1 MTDREKAINDL
12 NTSKLILCN
21 PQMLTP
27 EMCVK
32 IGQAIT
38 SAIALL
44 KEQEAVPTDTKMTD
58 INTVMGW
65 LEGLIQDDWRQW
77 HSDSEVQETAKAT
90 LELLKEQKP
99 ILLENQ
105 HKPYGHVINANSPWI
120 SRCPKCGKKIEG
132 KQTRYCKYCGQAV
145 KWE

>member
-1 MTDREKAINDL
+1 MF
-12 NTSKLILCN
+12 
-21 PQMLTP
+21 TP
-27 EMCVK
+27 EMHLR

-38 SAIALL
+38 SAVALL
-44 KEQEAVPTDTKMTD
+44 KEQETVYVDTNK
-58 INTVMGW
+58 NTVMGW
-65 LEGLIQDDWRQW
+65 LEGLTQDDWRQW
-77 HSDSEVQETAKAT
+77 YSDSEVQETAKAA

-132 KQTRYCKYCGQAV
+132 KQTPYCKYCGQAV